1 MRSVD
6 HQRRQDATDDLERWL
21 VTHAEAGVPE
31 RALVAI
37 LRRYATMVD
46 TVGYVPRL
54 WVDSSSTSGPS
65 TDRRR

>member
-1 MRSVD
+1 MRLEN
-6 HQRRQDATDDLERWL
+6 HQRRQEATDELERWL

-37 LRRYATMVD
+37 LRRYATTVD

-65 TDRRR
+65 TDHRR